1 MKIKNLLLS
10 VLFAVAAINANA
22 GSDGNKTINNLGI
35 QASTSYYFSVKEG
48 LSTNCLF
55 GVIYVPINEFGKGAY
70 SLLLLAKASDKKI
83 GFDYS
88 QDPGGA
94 CFLNKLDLQ

>member
-1 MKIKNLLLS
+1 MKVKCTFLIALLG
-10 VLFAVAAINANA
+10 AIAINAYA
-22 GSDGNKTINNLGI
+22 GHDGNKTINNLGI

-70 SLLLLAKASDKKI
+70 SLLLLAKASDRKI

>member
-1 MKIKNLLLS
+1 MKIKYLLCVVMLG
-10 VLFAVAAINANA
+10 VAAGNTNA

-70 SLLLLAKASDKKI
+70 SLLLLAKASDRKI